1 MKDKTQKDKERW
13 FFKIFKLLELEKTTP
28 HGRTNLAGVL
38 IIAFFT
44 FCACIGNTMAIIIN
58 AGTNMFK
65 TWVLKKD
72 INYPSESVSFL
83 QCIIPLLIAFT
94 LCLLYLCWHEWAKS
108 KISKQQNKDDDD

>member
-1 MKDKTQKDKERW
+1 MKDKKPKDKERW

-38 IIAFFT
+38 IIAF
-44 FCACIGNTMAIIIN
+44 
-58 AGTNMFK
+58 
-65 TWVLKKD
+65 
-72 INYPSESVSFL
+72 
-83 QCIIPLLIAFT
+83 T